1 MAGVNYDIKSLG
13 IGSQTPD
20 DGSNQRGRAGG
31 AFRAL
36 RRSIVNYLPAI
47 LLISALIVFWEL
59 FNKIFDQPD
68 YILPPLHDI
77 IYTAFEH
84 ATSHFLPNAWVTLQE
99 VLIGY
104 FVAVICGL
112 LIGVGISESVT
123 LKRAL
128 LPLVI
133 STQAIPILAI
143 APVLI
148 IWFGFVMTPKVIIV
162 VLISF
167 FPIVITTVTGLQSV
181 SKDMLYLLDSLS
193 ASRWQVLH
201 RVKFPAALPYIFAG
215 LKNAAVISV
224 IGAFVGEYVGAIEGL
239 APVMILANSAF
250 QTDVVFAAILYLSL
264 MGILMYLT
272 VALIERRMIR
282 WHFIA
287 RGDNGQGS

>member
-1 MAGVNYDIKSLG
+1 MTETTQESERRTKSYKL
-13 IGSQTPD
+13 
-20 DGSNQRGRAGG
+20 RW
-31 AFRAL
+31 AL
-36 RRSIVNYLPAI
+36 VNYLPAI
-47 LLISALIVFWEL
+47 ILIAALIVFWEI
-59 FNKIFDQPD
+59 FNIVFDQPD
-68 YILPPLHDI
+68 YILPPLHDVL
-77 IYTAFEH
+77 YAAYVH
-84 ATSHFLPNAWVTLQE
+84 APDQFLPNAWVTFQE
-99 VLIGY
+99 VIIGY
-104 FVAVICGL
+104 LVAVVSGL

-123 LKRAL
+123 LRRAL

-133 STQAIPILAI
+133 SSQAIPILAI

-148 IWFGFVMTPKVIIV
+148 IWFGFVMTPKIIIV

-181 SKDMLYLLDSLS
+181 SRDMLYLLDSLS

-215 LKNAAVISV
+215 LKNSAVISV

-250 QTDVVFAAILYLSL
+250 QTDVVFAAIFYLSF
-264 MGILMYLT
+264 MGIFMYLAVT
-272 VALIERRMIR
+272 LIERRMIR

-287 RGDNGQGS
+287 RGRAGHGD

>member
-1 MAGVNYDIKSLG
+1 MAKIDQESKSRKA
-13 IGSQTPD
+13 S
-20 DGSNQRGRAGG
+20 RK
-31 AFRAL
+31 L
-36 RRSIVNYLPAI
+36 RSAIVDYLPAI
-47 LLISALIVFWEL
+47 ILIAALIVFWEI
-59 FNKIFDQPD
+59 FNVIFDQPD

-77 IYTAFEH
+77 LYAAYIH
-84 ATSHFLPNAWVTLQE
+84 ASDQFLPNAWVTFQE
-99 VLIGY
+99 VIIGY
-104 FVAVICGL
+104 LVAVVSGL

-123 LKRAL
+123 LRRAL

-133 STQAIPILAI
+133 SSQAIPILAI

-148 IWFGFVMTPKVIIV
+148 IWFGFVMTPKIIIV

-181 SKDMLYLLDSLS
+181 SRDMLYLLDSLS

-215 LKNAAVISV
+215 LKNSAVISV

-250 QTDVVFAAILYLSL
+250 QTDVVFAAIFYLSF
-264 MGILMYLT
+264 MGIFMYLAVT
-272 VALIERRMIR
+272 LIERRMIR

-287 RGDNGQGS
+287 RGSAGQGE

>member
-1 MAGVNYDIKSLG
+1 MPRVSDRTEQGPKPAPV
-13 IGSQTPD
+13 TPSRD
-20 DGSNQRGRAGG
+20 SVGRDSGG
-31 AFRAL
+31 AFRKIG
-36 RRSIVNYLPAI
+36 RYIIEYLPAI
-47 LLISALIVFWEL
+47 LLIIALIVFWEM
-59 FNKIFDQPD
+59 FNIMFDQPD

-77 IYTAFEH
+77 LYTAYEY
-84 ATSHFLPNAWVTLQE
+84 APDQFLPNAWVTLQE

-104 FVAVICGL
+104 LLAVAFGL
-112 LIGVGISESVT
+112 VLGVSISESTT

-133 STQAIPILAI
+133 SSQAIPVLAI

-148 IWFGFVMTPKVIIV
+148 IWFGFGMAPKIIIV

-181 SKDMLYLLDSLS
+181 SRDMLYLLDSLS
-193 ASRWQVLH
+193 ASRWQVLR

-215 LKNAAVISV
+215 LKNSAVISV

-250 QTDVVFAAILYLSL
+250 RTDVVFAAIFYLSA
-264 MGILMYLT
+264 MGIMMYLAVT
-272 VALIERRMIR
+272 LLERRMIR
-282 WHFIA
+282 WHFVA
-287 RGDNGQGS
+287 RGTNGTSP

>member
-1 MAGVNYDIKSLG
+1 MKAIEPKAEGRKVSRRLRSL
-13 IGSQTPD
+13 
-20 DGSNQRGRAGG
+20 
-31 AFRAL
+31 
-36 RRSIVNYLPAI
+36 IVDYLPAI
-47 LLISALIVFWEL
+47 ILIAALIVFWEL
-59 FNKIFDQPD
+59 FNIIFDQPD

-77 IYTAFEH
+77 LYAAYIH
-84 ATSHFLPNAWVTLQE
+84 AADQFLPNAWVTFQE
-99 VLIGY
+99 VIIGY
-104 FVAVICGL
+104 LVAVVSGL

-123 LKRAL
+123 LRRAL

-133 STQAIPILAI
+133 SSQAIPILAI

-148 IWFGFVMTPKVIIV
+148 IWFGFVMTPKIIIV

-181 SKDMLYLLDSLS
+181 SRDMLYLLDSLS

-215 LKNAAVISV
+215 LKNSAVISV

-250 QTDVVFAAILYLSL
+250 QTDVVFAAIFYLSF
-264 MGILMYLT
+264 MGIFMYLAVT
-272 VALIERRMIR
+272 LIERRMIR

-287 RGDNGQGS
+287 RGGAGHGE

>member
-1 MAGVNYDIKSLG
+1 MTAIDQK
-13 IGSQTPD
+13 
-20 DGSNQRGRAGG
+20 AGG
-31 AFRAL
+31 RKVSHKL
-36 RRSIVNYLPAI
+36 RSSIIDYLPAI
-47 LLISALIVFWEL
+47 ILIVALIVFWEI
-59 FNKIFDQPD
+59 FNIVFDQPD

-77 IYTAFEH
+77 LYAAYVH
-84 ATSHFLPNAWVTLQE
+84 ASDQFLPNAWVTFQE
-99 VLIGY
+99 VIIGY
-104 FVAVICGL
+104 LVAVVSGL

-123 LKRAL
+123 LRRAL

-133 STQAIPILAI
+133 SSQAIPILAI

-148 IWFGFVMTPKVIIV
+148 IWFGFVMTPKIIIV

-181 SKDMLYLLDSLS
+181 SRDMLYLLDSLS

-215 LKNAAVISV
+215 LKNSAVISV

-250 QTDVVFAAILYLSL
+250 QTDVVFAAIFYLSF
-264 MGILMYLT
+264 MGIFMYLA

-287 RGDNGQGS
+287 RGSAGQGE

>member
-1 MAGVNYDIKSLG
+1 MANTTEKAASRKA
-13 IGSQTPD
+13 S
-20 DGSNQRGRAGG
+20 RK
-31 AFRAL
+31 L
-36 RRSIVNYLPAI
+36 RSSIVDYLPAI
-47 LLISALIVFWEL
+47 ILIAALIVFWEF
-59 FNKIFDQPD
+59 FNVLFDQPD

-77 IYTAFEH
+77 LYAAYFH
-84 ATSHFLPNAWVTLQE
+84 AADQFLPNAWVTFQE
-99 VLIGY
+99 VIIGY
-104 FVAVICGL
+104 LVAVVSGL

-123 LKRAL
+123 LRRAL

-133 STQAIPILAI
+133 SSQAIPILAI

-148 IWFGFVMTPKVIIV
+148 IWFGFVMTPKIIIV

-181 SKDMLYLLDSLS
+181 SRDMLYLLDSLS

-215 LKNAAVISV
+215 LKNSAVISV

-250 QTDVVFAAILYLSL
+250 QTDVVFAAIFYLSF
-264 MGILMYLT
+264 MGIFMYLAVT
-272 VALIERRMIR
+272 LIERRMIR

-287 RGDNGQGS
+287 RGSAGQGE

>member
-1 MAGVNYDIKSLG
+1 MVEISQQIAGYENSS
-13 IGSQTPD
+13 GSSPETPNEP
-20 DGSNQRGRAGG
+20 GFIRR

-36 RRSIVNYLPAI
+36 RRSIIDYLPAI
-47 LLISALIVFWEL
+47 VLIGALIVFWEI
-59 FNKIFDQPD
+59 FNKVFNQPD
-68 YILPPLHDI
+68 YILPPLHDVV
-77 IYTAFEH
+77 YTAYIY
-84 ATSHFLPNAWVTLQE
+84 AGDQFLPNAWVTFQE

-104 FVAVICGL
+104 AVAVVFGL
-112 LIGVGISESVT
+112 LMGICISESAT
-123 LKRAL
+123 LRRAL

-133 STQAIPILAI
+133 SSQAIPILAI

-148 IWFGFVMTPKVIIV
+148 IWFGFGMTPKVIIV

-181 SKDMLYLLDSLS
+181 SRDMLYLLDSLS

-250 QTDVVFAAILYLSL
+250 QTDVVFAAIFYLSF
-264 MGILMYLT
+264 MGIFMYL
-272 VALIERRMIR
+272 VVLVIERRMIR

-287 RGDNGQGS
+287 RGDAGRGD

>member
-13 IGSQTPD
+13 IGSETPNG
-20 DGSNQRGRAGG
+20 GSNQRGRVGG
-31 AFRAL
+31 VFQSL

-47 LLISALIVFWEL
+47 VLIGALIVFWEL

-77 IYTAFEH
+77 IYTAFEQS
-84 ATSHFLPNAWVTLQE
+84 TSQFLPNAWVTLQE

-104 FVAVICGL
+104 AVAVICGL

-250 QTDVVFAAILYLSL
+250 KTDVVFAAILYLSL

>member
-1 MAGVNYDIKSLG
+1 MADANQAIEAGRDLS
-13 IGSQTPD
+13 D
-20 DGSNQRGRAGG
+20 DGGRDGIISRASSRLG
-31 AFRAL
+31 AA
-36 RRSIVNYLPAI
+36 IVVYLPAI
-47 LLISALIVFWEL
+47 VLIGALVAFWEL
-59 FNKIFDQPD
+59 FNVIFDQPD
-68 YILPPLHDI
+68 YILPPLHDV
-77 IYTAFEH
+77 IYTAYIH
-84 ATSHFLPNAWVTLQE
+84 AADQFLPNAWVTFQE

-104 FVAVICGL
+104 CVAVICGL
-112 LIGVGISESVT
+112 LIGVGISESAT
-123 LKRAL
+123 IRRAL

-133 STQAIPILAI
+133 SSQAIPILAI

-148 IWFGFVMTPKVIIV
+148 IWFGFVMTPKIIIV

-181 SKDMLYLLDSLS
+181 SRDMLYLLDSLT
-193 ASRWQVLH
+193 ASRSQVLF

-215 LKNAAVISV
+215 LKNSAVISV

-264 MGILMYLT
+264 MGIFMYMT
-272 VALIERRMIR
+272 ITIIERRMIR

-287 RGDNGQGS
+287 RGEDRQRD

>member
-1 MAGVNYDIKSLG
+1 MVRVNQGIEGDRDSSVSRNTFGVVSRASSKLG
-13 IGSQTPD
+13 
-20 DGSNQRGRAGG
+20 
-31 AFRAL
+31 AL
-36 RRSIVNYLPAI
+36 IVIYLPAI
-47 LLISALIVFWEL
+47 VLITVLVVFWEL
-59 FNKIFDQPD
+59 FNIIFDQPD

-77 IYTAFEH
+77 IYTAYIH
-84 ATSHFLPNAWVTLQE
+84 AADQFLPNAWVTFQE

-104 FVAVICGL
+104 CVAVIFGL
-112 LIGVGISESVT
+112 LIGVGISESAT
-123 LKRAL
+123 IKRAL

-133 STQAIPILAI
+133 SSQAIPILAI

-148 IWFGFVMTPKVIIV
+148 IWFGFVMTPKIIIV

-181 SKDMLYLLDSLS
+181 SRDMLYLLDSLT
-193 ASRWQVLH
+193 ASRWQVLF

-215 LKNAAVISV
+215 LKNSAVISV

-264 MGILMYLT
+264 MGIFMYMT
-272 VALIERRMIR
+272 VTIIERRMIR

-287 RGDNGQGS
+287 RGDDRQAD

>member
-1 MAGVNYDIKSLG
+1 MTEITQESSRRKIS
-13 IGSQTPD
+13 
-20 DGSNQRGRAGG
+20 RK
-31 AFRAL
+31 L
-36 RRSIVNYLPAI
+36 RSSIVDYLPAI
-47 LLISALIVFWEL
+47 ILIAVLIVFWEI
-59 FNKIFDQPD
+59 FNIVFDQPD

-77 IYTAFEH
+77 LYAAYIH
-84 ATSHFLPNAWVTLQE
+84 ASDQFLPNAWVTFQE
-99 VLIGY
+99 VIIGY
-104 FVAVICGL
+104 LVAVVSGL

-123 LKRAL
+123 LRRAL

-133 STQAIPILAI
+133 SSQAIPILAI

-148 IWFGFVMTPKVIIV
+148 IWFGFVMTPKIIIV

-181 SKDMLYLLDSLS
+181 SRDMLYLLDSLS
-193 ASRWQVLH
+193 ATRWQVLH

-215 LKNAAVISV
+215 LKNSAVISV

-250 QTDVVFAAILYLSL
+250 QTDVVFAAIFYLSF
-264 MGILMYLT
+264 MGIFMYLAVT
-272 VALIERRMIR
+272 LIERRMIR

-287 RGDNGQGS
+287 RGSAGHRD

>member
-1 MAGVNYDIKSLG
+1 MAAIDRKAE
-13 IGSQTPD
+13 
-20 DGSNQRGRAGG
+20 GRKTTNK
-31 AFRAL
+31 L
-36 RRSIVNYLPAI
+36 LSSIVDYLPAI
-47 LLISALIVFWEL
+47 ILIIALIVFWEL
-59 FNKIFDQPD
+59 FNIIFDQPD
-68 YILPPLHDI
+68 YILPPLHDVLI
-77 IYTAFEH
+77 AAYVH
-84 ATSHFLPNAWVTLQE
+84 ASDQFLPNAWVTFQE
-99 VLIGY
+99 VIIGY
-104 FVAVICGL
+104 LVAVVSGL

-123 LKRAL
+123 LRRAI

-133 STQAIPILAI
+133 SSQAIPILAI

-148 IWFGFVMTPKVIIV
+148 IWFGFVMTPKIIIV

-181 SKDMLYLLDSLS
+181 SRDMLYLLDSLS

-215 LKNAAVISV
+215 LKNSAVISV

-250 QTDVVFAAILYLSL
+250 QTDVVFAAIFYLSF
-264 MGILMYLT
+264 MGIFMYLAVT
-272 VALIERRMIR
+272 LIERRMIR

-287 RGDNGQGS
+287 RGSAGQGD

>member
-1 MAGVNYDIKSLG
+1 MASIDQGIEGGRDSSERRDTAGVVSRASSRLG
-13 IGSQTPD
+13 
-20 DGSNQRGRAGG
+20 A
-31 AFRAL
+31 
-36 RRSIVNYLPAI
+36 SIVVYLPAI
-47 LLISALIVFWEL
+47 ILIAALVVFWEL
-59 FNKIFDQPD
+59 FNVIFDQPD
-68 YILPPLHDI
+68 YILPPLHDV
-77 IYTAFEH
+77 IYTAYIH
-84 ATSHFLPNAWVTLQE
+84 AADQFLPNAWVTFQE

-104 FVAVICGL
+104 LVAVICGL
-112 LIGVGISESVT
+112 LIGVGISESAT
-123 LKRAL
+123 IKRAL

-133 STQAIPILAI
+133 SSQAIPILAI

-148 IWFGFVMTPKVIIV
+148 IWFGFVMTPKIIIV

-181 SKDMLYLLDSLS
+181 SRDMLYLLDSLT
-193 ASRWQVLH
+193 ASRRQVLF

-215 LKNAAVISV
+215 LKNSAVISV

-264 MGILMYLT
+264 MGIFMYMAVT
-272 VALIERRMIR
+272 IIERRMIR

-287 RGDNGQGS
+287 RGDAGQGD

>member
-1 MAGVNYDIKSLG
+1 MTAIDQKAK
-13 IGSQTPD
+13 
-20 DGSNQRGRAGG
+20 GRKAS
-31 AFRAL
+31 RKL
-36 RRSIVNYLPAI
+36 RSYLVDYLPAI
-47 LLISALIVFWEL
+47 ILIVALIVFWEM
-59 FNKIFDQPD
+59 FNIIFDQPD

-77 IYTAFEH
+77 LYAAYVH
-84 ATSHFLPNAWVTLQE
+84 ASDQFLPNAWVTFQE
-99 VLIGY
+99 VIIGY
-104 FVAVICGL
+104 LVAVVSGL
-112 LIGVGISESVT
+112 LIGIGISESVT
-123 LKRAL
+123 LRRAL

-133 STQAIPILAI
+133 SSQAIPILAI

-148 IWFGFVMTPKVIIV
+148 IWFGFVMTPKIIIV

-181 SKDMLYLLDSLS
+181 SRDMLYLLDSLS

-215 LKNAAVISV
+215 LKNSAVISV

-250 QTDVVFAAILYLSL
+250 QTDVVFAAIFYLSF
-264 MGILMYLT
+264 MGIFMYLAVT
-272 VALIERRMIR
+272 LLERRMIR

-287 RGDNGQGS
+287 RGSAGQGE

>member
-1 MAGVNYDIKSLG
+1 MADINQATGAGRDLSESGGSSGIISRTFSRLG
-13 IGSQTPD
+13 
-20 DGSNQRGRAGG
+20 A
-31 AFRAL
+31 A
-36 RRSIVNYLPAI
+36 IVVYLPAI
-47 LLISALIVFWEL
+47 ILIAALVTFWEL
-59 FNKIFDQPD
+59 FNVIFDQPD
-68 YILPPLHDI
+68 YILPPLHDVL
-77 IYTAFEH
+77 YTAYIH
-84 ATSHFLPNAWVTLQE
+84 AADQFLPNAWVTFQE

-104 FVAVICGL
+104 CVAVIFGL
-112 LIGVGISESVT
+112 LIGVGISESAT
-123 LKRAL
+123 IRRAL

-133 STQAIPILAI
+133 SSQAIPILAI

-148 IWFGFVMTPKVIIV
+148 IWFGFVMTPKIIIV

-181 SKDMLYLLDSLS
+181 SRDMLYLLDSLT
-193 ASRWQVLH
+193 ASRSQVLF

-215 LKNAAVISV
+215 LKNSAVISV

-264 MGILMYLT
+264 MGIFMYMAIT
-272 VALIERRMIR
+272 IIERRMIR

-287 RGDNGQGS
+287 RGEDRQGD

>member
-20 DGSNQRGRAGG
+20 DGSSQRGRAGG
-31 AFRAL
+31 VFQSL

-47 LLISALIVFWEL
+47 VLIGALIVFWEL

-77 IYTAFEH
+77 IYTAFEQS
-84 ATSHFLPNAWVTLQE
+84 TSQFLPNAWVTLQE

-250 QTDVVFAAILYLSL
+250 KTDVVFAAILYLSL
-264 MGILMYLT
+264 MGILMYL
-272 VALIERRMIR
+272 AIAIIERRMIR